1 MNTPTKLTVSRLI
14 LSLVIIFILLFPWS
28 MINVTIPQVLVS
40 GVTVDIR
47 YPIAGVLFIIASL
60 TDFLDGYLAR
70 KNNQITNTGKMLD
83 AIADKVLVDSVL
95 IILACQGFVNA
106 IVPVV
111 IVLRDIVVDAI
122 KMEAASKGKVVA
134 AIKSGKIKTASLMV
148 GTVLMLFYNLPFE
161 LVNVHVDIFL
171 LYFATIMSIFSMYE
185 YYTLNK
191 KYHFSKKG
199 KVKGKKNEKGIFYK
213 GIPFFDRKNQITN
226 KCLIKRL
233 QFV

>member
-1 MNTPTKLTVSRLI
+1 
-14 LSLVIIFILLFPWS
+14 

-134 AIKSGKIKTASLMV
+134 AIKSGK
-148 GTVLMLFYNLPFE
+148 N
-161 LVNVHVDIFL
+161 
-171 LYFATIMSIFSMYE
+171 
-185 YYTLNK
+185 
-191 KYHFSKKG
+191 
-199 KVKGKKNEKGIFYK
+199 
-213 GIPFFDRKNQITN
+213 
-226 KCLIKRL
+226 
-233 QFV
+233 

>member
-185 YYTLNK
+185 YYTFNK
-191 KYHFSKKG
+191 NIIFPKK
-199 KVKGKKNEKGIFYK
+199 EK
-213 GIPFFDRKNQITN
+213 
-226 KCLIKRL
+226 
-233 QFV
+233 

>member
-28 MINVTIPQVLVS
+28 MINVTIPQVLAS

-191 KYHFSKKG
+191 NIIFPKK
-199 KVKGKKNEKGIFYK
+199 EK
-213 GIPFFDRKNQITN
+213 
-226 KCLIKRL
+226 
-233 QFV
+233 

>member
-28 MINVTIPQVLVS
+28 MINVTIPQMLVS

-191 KYHFSKKG
+191 NIIFPKK
-199 KVKGKKNEKGIFYK
+199 EK
-213 GIPFFDRKNQITN
+213 
-226 KCLIKRL
+226 
-233 QFV
+233 